1 MSSAGEKAK
10 SGMSACSR
18 GWPARWLCAG
28 GVSRAQAAS
37 KGGKNGGG
45 EGSSTRGS
53 QREQEVAGLALH
65 GGDGAAQRRRL
76 EEQSRQAG
84 WRWKKGLVCNF

>member
-1 MSSAGEKAK
+1 MSSAEEKAK
-10 SGMSACSR
+10 LGTAACSR

-37 KGGKNGGG
+37 KGGKNGSG

-53 QREQEVAGLALH
+53 QRDQEVAGLALH
-65 GGDGAAQRRRL
+65 GGRCHAVGRR
-76 EEQSRQAG
+76 G
-84 WRWKKGLVCNF
+84 